1 MRKLAVSILVGALP
15 VSAAFA
21 DAYTIDPAHTFPN
34 FRISHLGFS
43 TMHGRF
49 GATVGKLEYDPAG
62 KQGSVEITIDATSV
76 DTGHQKRD
84 DHLRSPDFLNV
95 AEFPEITFK
104 STAVDFNGDKPS
116 SITGDLTIM
125 GVSKSVTL
133 DVTSVNCAEH
143 PFSKVWTCGF
153 DANTAIKRSDFGI
166 NYGLPA
172 IGDDME
178 LSFEV
183 EATKDG

>member
-1 MRKLAVSILVGALP
+1 MRKLALCVLAGALP

-21 DAYTIDPAHTFPN
+21 DSYTIDPAHTYPN

-43 TMHGRF
+43 MLHGRF
-49 GATVGKLEYDPAG
+49 GATAGKLEYDPSNQ
-62 KQGSVEITIDATSV
+62 KGSVEITIDAASV

-84 DHLRSPDFLNV
+84 DDLRSPNFLNV
-95 AEFPEITFK
+95 VEFPEITFK
-104 STAVDFNGDKPS
+104 STAVKFDGEKPS

-133 DVTSVNCAEH
+133 DVISANCGEN
-143 PFSKVWTCGF
+143 PFTKAWTCGF
-153 DANTAIKRSDFGI
+153 DANSSIKRTDFGM
-166 NYGLPA
+166 NYGIPA

-183 EATKDG
+183 EAAKDE

>member
-1 MRKLAVSILVGALP
+1 MKKLALSVVAGALL

-21 DAYTIDPAHTFPN
+21 DSYTIDPNHTYPN
-34 FRISHLGFS
+34 FRINHLGF
-43 TMHGRF
+43 TTIYGRF
-49 GATVGKLEYDPAG
+49 GATEGKIEYDPAG
-62 KQGSVEITIDATSV
+62 QKGSVEITIDATSV
-76 DTGHQKRD
+76 DTGYQKRD

-104 STAVDFNGDKPS
+104 STAVKFDGDKPS
-116 SITGDLTIM
+116 SITGDLTIL

-133 DVTSVNCAEH
+133 EVTSANCAEH
-143 PFSKVWTCGF
+143 PFTKKWTCGF

-166 NYGLPA
+166 NYAIPG

-178 LSFEV
+178 LLFGV
-183 EATKDG
+183 EAIIDG